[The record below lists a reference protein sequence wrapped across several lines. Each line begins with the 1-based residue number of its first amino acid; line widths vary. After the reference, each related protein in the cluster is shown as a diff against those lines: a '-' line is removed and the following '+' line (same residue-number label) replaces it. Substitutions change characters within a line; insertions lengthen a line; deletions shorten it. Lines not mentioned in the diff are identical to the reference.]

1 MDSCSL
7 LCRYGNLHFDESLL
21 NCLKHSPWFSRARRD
36 TMHLFHLQGK
46 LIPGGSLYILSCI
59 ETLFFISDEL
69 KVTDCSCECTN
80 YVIEVPSVIN

>member
-1 MDSCSL
+1 
-7 LCRYGNLHFDESLL
+7 
-21 NCLKHSPWFSRARRD
+21 
-36 TMHLFHLQGK
+36 MHLFHLQGK